1 MKPQRASRSS
11 IALKHIRAL
20 LEANADQPEWRLPP
34 ERDLV
39 AATGTGR
46 RAVRAALEV
55 LEAEGRLWRRQ
66 GKGTFAGQRPDIRP
80 HLVATIAGR
89 TSPLEVME
97 ARIEIEPGLARL
109 AAARASTEVLSAMR
123 LILRRLGA
131 SEDHDAF
138 ERWDSAFHRL
148 IAETAGNRLL
158 LTIFDIIDHIRL
170 SPSWKRPR
178 ALARNSDR
186 LRTTQAQHAAIVEAI
201 RQHDGAEAERA
212 MRLHLLTL
220 QANLRQAMLGTSAAA
235 PSAHALEADGE
246 RRAEP

>member
-1 MKPQRASRSS
+1 MTPPRASRSS

-39 AATGTGR
+39 SATGTGR

-55 LEAEGRLWRRQ
+55 LEAEGRLWRHQ

-89 TSPLEVME
+89 TSPLDVME

-109 AAARASTEVLSAMR
+109 AAARASAEVLAAMR
-123 LILRRLGA
+123 LILRRLSA

-138 ERWDSAFHRL
+138 ERWDSASTGSSR
-148 IAETAGNRLL
+148 
-158 LTIFDIIDHIRL
+158 
-170 SPSWKRPR
+170 RPP
-178 ALARNSDR
+178 
-186 LRTTQAQHAAIVEAI
+186 AIV
-201 RQHDGAEAERA
+201 
-212 MRLHLLTL
+212 
-220 QANLRQAMLGTSAAA
+220 SC
-235 PSAHALEADGE
+235 
-246 RRAEP
+246 